1 VSDRG
6 VVRGARIALAGIRIF
21 NGGTALFAP
30 GVFAARTGVPASMD
44 GPVLYP
50 WRMFGIRTVLVGTDL
65 LTRNEEVRRHAL
77 RVAVIV
83 HASDTAAAFAALRS
97 GQVPRKTAVPAVA
110 ISALNTLLAM
120 LARRDTAKRG
130 P

>member
-1 VSDRG
+1 VEDEG
-6 VVRGARIALAGIRIF
+6 LVRSARIALAAIRIF

-30 GVFAARTGVPASMD
+30 GVFAARTGVRPSMD

-50 WRMFGIRTVLVGTDL
+50 WRMFGVRTLLIGSDL

-77 RVAVIV
+77 RVAVVV

-110 ISALNTLLAM
+110 ISAVNTM
-120 LARRDTAKRG
+120 LAVVARRGSRT
-130 P
+130 

>member
-1 VSDRG
+1 VGDRG
-6 VVRGARIALAGIRIF
+6 LVRGARIALAAIRLF

-30 GVFAARTGVPASMD
+30 GVFAARTGVRPSMD

-50 WRMFGIRTVLVGTDL
+50 WRMFGVRTLLVGSDL

-97 GQVPRKTAVPAVA
+97 GQVPRKTGVTATA
-110 ISALNTLLAM
+110 ISALNTVLA
-120 LARRDTAKRG
+120 LVARRGLKA
-130 P
+130 

>member
-1 VSDRG
+1 VGDHG
-6 VVRGARIALAGIRIF
+6 LVRGARITLAAIRIF
-21 NGGTALFAP
+21 NGGTGLFAP

-50 WRMFGIRTVLVGTDL
+50 WRMFGVRTMLIGSDL
-65 LTRNEEVRRHAL
+65 LTSNEEVRRHAL
-77 RVAVIV
+77 RVAVVV

-110 ISALNTLLAM
+110 ISALNTALA
-120 LARRDTAKRG
+120 LVARRGLRS
-130 P
+130 